1 MMRFYTVSIH
11 TIAGAWLLLPLV
23 ISAAELQS
31 PTSFTTFTGLIE
43 ALLKSIVYIALPIIS
58 LFIVYAGFQFLLAQ
72 GNKNKIEDAKKN
84 FMYVI
89 LGALLI
95 LGAWALAQLIGNTV
109 NELRS

>member
-1 MMRFYTVSIH
+1 MIKPYTVLTH
-11 TIAGAWLLLPLV
+11 GMAGAIIMLPLIV
-23 ISAAELQS
+23 SAAELKS
-31 PTSFTTFTGLIE
+31 PTSFSTFTGLVE

-58 LFIVYAGFQFLLAQ
+58 LFIVYAGFQFVTAQ
-72 GNKNKIEDAKKN
+72 GNVTKLDAAKKN
-84 FMYVI
+84 FMYVV